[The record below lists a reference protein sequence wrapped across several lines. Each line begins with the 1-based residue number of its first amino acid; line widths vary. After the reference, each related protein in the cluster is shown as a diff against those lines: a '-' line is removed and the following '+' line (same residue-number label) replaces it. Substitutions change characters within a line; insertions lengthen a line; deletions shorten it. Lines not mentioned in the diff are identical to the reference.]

1 MEGKGNPTYT
11 WELFLF
17 IRFTQIMIKSKFCMV
32 PLVCRSQSKLKGI
45 KGQKPVIL
53 IVKKELSVY
62 SGTHS
67 LKDYFRTMQA
77 KRKQDLPY
85 LLV

>member
-1 MEGKGNPTYT
+1 
-11 WELFLF
+11 
-17 IRFTQIMIKSKFCMV
+17 MV

-53 IVKKELSVY
+53 IIKKEELSVY

-67 LKDYFRTMQA
+67 LKDYFFLELCKPKGNKTCPISLH
-77 KRKQDLPY
+77 DIN
-85 LLV
+85 

>member
-1 MEGKGNPTYT
+1 MGIISSHWVYT
-11 WELFLF
+11 DND
-17 IRFTQIMIKSKFCMV
+17 KSKLCMV

-53 IVKKELSVY
+53 IIKKEELSVY

-85 LLV
+85 LLA